1 MELVDQG
8 GKMIKATEVVFLPEH
23 RSELSRMEDAL
34 SLLKERESF

>member
-8 GKMIKATEVVFLPEH
+8 GKMIKAREVVFLPEYW
-23 RSELSRMEDAL
+23 SKLSRMEHAL